1 MVLIFNW
8 IKQIKGGKRM
18 RYDVLSIFLA
28 ILIYLIIIEISL
40 IRVLKNS
47 KLKENDR

>member
-1 MVLIFNW
+1 
-8 IKQIKGGKRM
+8 M